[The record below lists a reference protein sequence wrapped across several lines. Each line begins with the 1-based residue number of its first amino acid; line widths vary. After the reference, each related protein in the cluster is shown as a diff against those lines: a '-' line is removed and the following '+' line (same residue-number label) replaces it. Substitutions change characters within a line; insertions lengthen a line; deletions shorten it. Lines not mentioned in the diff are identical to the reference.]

1 VGRAGSTLVEV
12 MLACL
17 ILAIIAVAAAEYI
30 YRGQATQLV
39 QKNRRLALMVANS
52 RLEEIRAAPYSSIT
66 GLLSIGS
73 YSPVTVLR
81 SNNTFVARS
90 GEKVNIN
97 GVLLPMT
104 NTIQYIDTENDNN
117 TWDAVRVTV
126 SVGYRVG
133 MNDQIVVQTVRA
145 P

>member
-1 VGRAGSTLVEV
+1 
-12 MLACL
+12 MIACL
-17 ILAIIAVAAAEYI
+17 ILAIIAVAAADYI

-52 RLEEIRAAPYSSIT
+52 RLEEIRATPYGSLAN
-66 GLLSIGS
+66 LLASN
-73 YSPVTVLR
+73 YSAVTVLR
-81 SNNTFVARS
+81 SNNVFVARS
-90 GEKVNIN
+90 GERVNIG

-117 TWDAVRVTV
+117 TRDAIKVTV
-126 SVGYRVG
+126 SVGYKAG
-133 MNDQIVVQTVRA
+133 MSDQIVLQTVKS

>member
-1 VGRAGSTLVEV
+1 
-12 MLACL
+12 
-17 ILAIIAVAAAEYI
+17 
-30 YRGQATQLV
+30 
-39 QKNRRLALMVANS
+39 
-52 RLEEIRAAPYSSIT
+52 
-66 GLLSIGS
+66 
-73 YSPVTVLR
+73 VLR

-90 GEKVNIN
+90 GEEVNIN